1 MEANPKASHPPENPW
16 VNLAINIVIPIF
28 IWTKGSSP
36 EHLGPKGALLLGL
49 AFPVVYALYDWI
61 RYRKR
66 NLVSLLGIVSL
77 LLTGGLTLLHVSL
90 LWFAIKEAAIPLVI
104 GIFVLI
110 SMRSQTPFLQA
121 FLFNDRLFQIDR
133 IYGILDQQQRRAE
146 FGRTLQVTNLIV
158 AGSFFLSSL
167 INYVLARVMLKSE
180 PQSAAFNEELAKMT
194 GMSFLVI
201 TLPSMAVLA
210 GALFYLLN
218 SLKRLTGLQF
228 EEIMGEQKAKSL
240 TS

>member
-1 MEANPKASHPPENPW
+1 
-16 VNLAINIVIPIF
+16 
-28 IWTKGSSP
+28 
-36 EHLGPKGALLLGL
+36 
-49 AFPVVYALYDWI
+49 
-61 RYRKR
+61 
-66 NLVSLLGIVSL
+66 
-77 LLTGGLTLLHVSL
+77 
-90 LWFAIKEAAIPLVI
+90 VI